1 MNFVPVDFLLFTC
14 EGVHFCISDHLDKTF
29 IRFILDTIE
38 SPLTPEHEDQVTD
51 LLVNFIL
58 AFDLHFHK
66 VGENLVMK
74 EIAERKTVKV
84 LTEKILLLFNRD
96 GEFLLLYINHHI
108 STF

>member
-1 MNFVPVDFLLFTC
+1 MA
-14 EGVHFCISDHLDKTF
+14 HFCIIDHLDKTF

-51 LLVNFIL
+51 LLVNFTL
-58 AFDLHFHK
+58 AFNLHFHK

-96 GEFLLLYINHHI
+96 G
-108 STF
+108 